1 MYSEVKEEVR
11 IAAEDDWQCG
21 CLLSTKE
28 ASYPQAISSCLRLIF
43 AAPSCQCFLWHCFS
57 LVSMP
62 HLPPTRS

>member
-1 MYSEVKEEVR
+1 MYGEVKEEVR
-11 IAAEDDWQCG
+11 IAAMWVFAQHEGGQ
-21 CLLSTKE
+21 L
-28 ASYPQAISSCLRLIF
+28 PQAISSCLRLIF